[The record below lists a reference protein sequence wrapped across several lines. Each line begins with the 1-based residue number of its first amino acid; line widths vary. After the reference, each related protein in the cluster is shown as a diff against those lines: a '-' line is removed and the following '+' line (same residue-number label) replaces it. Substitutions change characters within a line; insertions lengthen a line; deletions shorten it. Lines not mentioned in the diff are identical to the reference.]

1 MAEGISS
8 RQAQLLDLLLNV
20 KTGLSIDDMAA
31 RLAISRNAVQQH
43 VDKLERDGYVKTGM
57 LHKTAG
63 RPVRLFVLTAAGI
76 NSFPK
81 QYAWFSELMLSHLHQ
96 ELGSEGLQRYLQT
109 LADALADTLAP
120 QFAGKPPA
128 ERVVETLRI
137 MNELGFHAQLSAGQ
151 GEPAAI
157 EAVNCIYHDLA
168 QKFQEVCAF
177 DRALM
182 ANLLQRDVDHVECM
196 AKGGGVCKFNI
207 KP

>member
-43 VDKLERDGYVKTGM
+43 IDKLERDGYVKAGM
-57 LHKTAG
+57 LHKTGG

-81 QYAWFSELMLSHLHQ
+81 QYAWFSELLLSRLHQ

-120 QFAGKPPA
+120 QFAGKQQEESLA
-128 ERVVETLRI
+128 ETLRV
-137 MNELGFHAQLSAGQ
+137 MNELGFHARLGG

-157 EAVNCIYHDLA
+157 EAANCIYHDLA
-168 QKFQEVCAF
+168 QKFHEVCAF

-182 ANLLQRDVDHVECM
+182 ARLLQRDVEHVECM
-196 AKGGGVCKFNI
+196 AKGGCVCKFNI